1 MGAPVNDQLGPSQD
15 AQSAPTLRFNQ
26 GRTNNAFE
34 HFLWK
39 ILRLQC
45 FNDALLVDGDHCAI
59 GCFDK
64 FVVAILK
71 FAPSLRSKSAVHLV
85 SLGAIQSFGLFC
97 LALQFN
103 KLLSN
108 LLNRHFWS
116 FYLHFDVVGDLSGGL
131 TTKVSGAGATKVRRV
146 PTQAMRMPKAWPV
159 LASA

>member
-97 LALQFN
+97 LSRRTTCSITALGICR
-103 KLLSN
+103 LS
-108 LLNRHFWS
+108 RRGS
-116 FYLHFDVVGDLSGGL
+116 R
-131 TTKVSGAGATKVRRV
+131 VSVAPLCRKKTG
-146 PTQAMRMPKAWPV
+146 QAWPV
-159 LASA
+159 ASHATAS